1 MRPKGLIVGNIKSSL
16 EILDLLGL
24 FHSKSNSAF
33 NIPLKLLHRKRL
45 LLQRTEQGTLQ
56 LMKCVGVLN
65 GGKVVVMLAE
75 RALNLTQKLS
85 SIPDSV
91 MWRWTN
97 HPLKI
102 DLFIYKIGIMIVSW
116 LIVWIRLNWAFEST
130 CPGTGTYGSLWRNL
144 PASLLKQHPIFQG
157 SEERESGRGVLSH
170 SPTLVP

>member
-33 NIPLKLLHRKRL
+33 NVPLKLLHRKSL

-75 RALNLTQKLS
+75 RALNLTQKLR

-91 MWRWTN
+91 M
-97 HPLKI
+97 
-102 DLFIYKIGIMIVSW
+102 
-116 LIVWIRLNWAFEST
+116 
-130 CPGTGTYGSLWRNL
+130 
-144 PASLLKQHPIFQG
+144 
-157 SEERESGRGVLSH
+157 
-170 SPTLVP
+170 